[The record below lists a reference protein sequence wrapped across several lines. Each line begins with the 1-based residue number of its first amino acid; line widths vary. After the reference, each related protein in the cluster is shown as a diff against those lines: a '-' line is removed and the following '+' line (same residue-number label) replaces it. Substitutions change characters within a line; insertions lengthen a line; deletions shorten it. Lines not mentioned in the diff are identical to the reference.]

1 MKLII
6 QVPALNEETHI
17 AKTIS
22 ELPEHIEGIDEIKI
36 LVINDGS
43 SDRTVDVARD
53 AGADYIVNFSKTQGL
68 ARAFQ
73 AGLDASLQL
82 GADIIVNT
90 DADNQYYGKDIK
102 KLVRPILIKEADIVV
117 GDRRVKDLK
126 HFTPIKRLLQII
138 GSWVVR
144 QLSGTDIPDATS
156 GFRAYS
162 RFAALKINVV
172 TEFTYTLETI
182 IQAGKKRINISHVPV
197 RSRKVERQSRLF
209 KNNYS
214 YIKRSITSLIRIYTM
229 YEPLKIFFYIG
240 FFLSGIGLI
249 LMLRFLYYYFFT
261 PFGSGHVQSVIFG
274 IAFVIVGAQIFLIG
288 LVSDLIASNR
298 KLIDQVLLRMK
309 KDELNGDQLINI
321 EVVKKKK

>member
-6 QVPALNEETHI
+6 QIPALNEEKTI

-22 ELPEHIEGIDEIKI
+22 DLPRKIKGVDKVEVLI
-36 LVINDGS
+36 INDGS
-43 SDRTVDVARD
+43 EDRTVEVARE
-53 AGADYIVNFSKTQGL
+53 AGADYVVNFDTRQGL
-68 ARAFQ
+68 ARIFQ
-73 AGLDASLQL
+73 AGLDACLQL

-90 DADNQYYGKDIK
+90 DADNQYEGQDIP
-102 KLVRPILIKEADIVV
+102 KLIQPILDGEAQIVV
-117 GDRRVKDLK
+117 GDRQIKGMK
-126 HFTPIKRLLQII
+126 HFSPVKKLLQLM

-144 QLSGTDIPDATS
+144 QLSNTTVTDATS

-162 RFAALKINVV
+162 RKAAMQINVV

-182 IQAGKKRINISHVPV
+182 IQAGKKRISISHVPI
-197 RSRKVERQSRLF
+197 RARKVARKSRLF

-240 FFLSGIGLI
+240 AFLGALGAFL
-249 LMLRFLYYYFFT
+249 LLRFLWFYFFT
-261 PFGSGHVQSVIFG
+261 SSGHGHVQSLLFG
-274 IAFVIVGAQIFLIG
+274 IAFVIVGIQIFLIG

-298 KLIDQVLLRMK
+298 KLIEKVLLRLK
-309 KDELNGDQLINI
+309 SERLN
-321 EVVKKKK
+321 